1 LPSTVTTFYYRGDA
15 ACHEHALVDWLRD
28 PARPGGPS
36 GVIQFAISARMS
48 PALRA
53 AVDHVPEAAWTAYG
67 AGHPNEVR
75 ECADLEFV
83 PAERTERKTAQPVR
97 YVAIRI
103 RKRQGELFDD
113 GALVKHY
120 AVLSNMWDTPAPRL
134 IEWHREKAG
143 TIEGIHDVVKNEL
156 AGGILPCKYFGAN
169 AAWFRL
175 AVLSHNVLTA
185 LKRLALPAELL
196 TARPKRLRF
205 LIFSMPGRLVQHARR
220 LVLRVATTPARIGEW
235 LEAWRLLPGP
245 A

>member
-1 LPSTVTTFYYRGDA
+1 
-15 ACHEHALVDWLRD
+15 
-28 PARPGGPS
+28 
-36 GVIQFAISARMS
+36 MS

-53 AVDHVPEAAWTAYG
+53 AVEQVADAAWQPYG
-67 AGHPNEVR
+67 AAHADEVR
-75 ECADLEFV
+75 ECADVDFTPREL
-83 PAERTERKTAQPVR
+83 TERKAAAPIR

-103 RKRQGELFDD
+103 RKRQGDLFDD

-120 AVLSNMWDTPAPRL
+120 AVLSNLWDLPASRL

-185 LKRLALPAELL
+185 LKRLALPADLL
-196 TARPKRLRF
+196 PARPKRLRF
-205 LIFSMPGRLVQHARR
+205 LIFNTPGRLVQHARR
-220 LVLRVATTPARIGEW
+220 VLLRVAATGARIAEW
-235 LEAWRLLPGP
+235 LEAARVLPVP
-245 A
+245 V